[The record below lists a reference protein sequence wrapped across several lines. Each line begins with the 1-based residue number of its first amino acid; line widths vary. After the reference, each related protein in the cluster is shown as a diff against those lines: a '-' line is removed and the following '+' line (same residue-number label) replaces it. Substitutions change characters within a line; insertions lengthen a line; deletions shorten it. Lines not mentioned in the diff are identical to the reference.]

1 MPALH
6 HLPHTAQKR
15 VNIAQSVKYGRLAVK
30 LLHLP
35 GEIRDL
41 RDEDEWP
48 TLQGDGDDGG
58 DEAEPA
64 HQAAQLVGVLVP
76 TQARYKF
83 SCVESIFS
91 DLQSLQIH
99 NGGILTQLFSRAF
112 PLGVSSETLSSGTS
126 LDRNYI
132 SDLHRILTKNP
143 LDSRKL
149 SRMDLLSSLELF
161 QLNH

>member
-1 MPALH
+1 M
-6 HLPHTAQKR
+6 TKDTR
-15 VNIAQSVKYGRLAVK
+15 Y
-30 LLHLP
+30 
-35 GEIRDL
+35 EIRDL

-64 HQAAQLVGVLVP
+64 HQAAQLAGVLVP
-76 TQARYKF
+76 NQARCKF

-132 SDLHRILTKNP
+132 SELHWFLTKS
-143 LDSRKL
+143 LRDSRTL
-149 SRMDLLSSLELF
+149 SRMDLFSSLQPF
-161 QLNH
+161 QLNHLICPL